1 MLRVVCVA
9 TFSLSFLLLAVSGLY
24 AGTATNAG
32 RGSETG
38 QFSFLTWL
46 HRLAHHTTHS
56 RVASSPP
63 LPRPRPAESAPTP
76 NVSSK
81 APPIYD

>member
-9 TFSLSFLLLAVSGLY
+9 TFSLFFLLLAVSAPY
-24 AGTATNAG
+24 AGTAANGG

-38 QFSFLTWL
+38 QFSFMTWL
-46 HRLAHHTTHS
+46 HRLTHHANHP

-63 LPRPRPAESAPTP
+63 LPRPRPAVFAPTP